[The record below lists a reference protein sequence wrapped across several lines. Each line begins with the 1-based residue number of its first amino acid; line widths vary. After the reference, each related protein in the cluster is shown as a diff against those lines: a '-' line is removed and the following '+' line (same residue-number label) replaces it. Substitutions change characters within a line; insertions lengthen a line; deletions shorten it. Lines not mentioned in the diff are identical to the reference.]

1 MFTELAIQAKDAT
14 EIWVIELDAV
24 LLILVFQQYTE
35 SISSVACLMFMF
47 VILILKYN
55 SIQ

>member
-1 MFTELAIQAKDAT
+1 MFIELAVQAKDTT

-35 SISSVACLMFMF
+35 SILSVACLMFMF
-47 VILILKYN
+47 VSLILKYN

>member
-1 MFTELAIQAKDAT
+1 MFIELAVQAKDTT

-24 LLILVFQQYTE
+24 LLILVLQQYTE
-35 SISSVACLMFMF
+35 SILSVACLMFMF
-47 VILILKYN
+47 VSLILKYN

>member
-35 SISSVACLMFMF
+35 SILSVACLMFMF
-47 VILILKYN
+47 VSLILKYN